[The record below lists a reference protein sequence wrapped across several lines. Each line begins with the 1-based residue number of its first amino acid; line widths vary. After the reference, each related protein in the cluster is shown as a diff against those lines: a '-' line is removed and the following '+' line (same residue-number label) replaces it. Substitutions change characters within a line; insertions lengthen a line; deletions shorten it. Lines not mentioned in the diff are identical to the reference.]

1 MTAFRGPVLRFLKT
15 VGTHHRSKCLTR
27 SIAYSSVSC
36 NPCELDVRRSNVAL
50 PYGSTCPAVAEMKHF
65 GEAATTLHVTR
76 SAVSQ
81 RIKALEKA
89 NMKRSPHSWNAI
101 SLAARVGLLQRGR
114 FR

>member
-1 MTAFRGPVLRFLKT
+1 
-15 VGTHHRSKCLTR
+15 
-27 SIAYSSVSC
+27 
-36 NPCELDVRRSNVAL
+36 
-50 PYGSTCPAVAEMKHF
+50 MKHF